1 MKKHYIIDTNVMIHD
16 PYFIYKFE
24 DNHIIIPLI
33 CIEELDGLKNAK
45 GITGYHSRES
55 LRVINRFRS
64 LDTPLE
70 VGVAL
75 PEGGTLRVEM
85 NHMDFTDLPDA
96 LDATKNDNKILAIV
110 WNLKRINDQKGQQT
124 ILVSKDLAMSIK
136 GDSLGLEVQ
145 DYENDKVD
153 INKLYEGYQEIA
165 VKEED
170 LLTIVSEGLPIE
182 ALPGEII
189 THENHFLEVQDE
201 NRGQEKILAKI
212 SNARVVPL
220 LHSKRL
226 LYGLKPLNREQKFAF
241 ELLFDE
247 SVRLVTMTGG
257 AGSGKTLMAMAAALE
272 LYYSGFYKKIVLV
285 RPVVPAGDDIGFL
298 PGTEDEK
305 LKPWMGPF
313 YDAVE
318 TLLYLKSRYAKGLD
332 HTPETFINQLK
343 DMGVLEIKT
352 FNYMRGRTLER
363 AIVVV
368 DEAQQITPHLAKLM
382 LTRAGNDSK
391 FIFLG
396 DPTDNQIDSVLV
408 DSKSNGLVYLI
419 DRMKS
424 YDITGHVTLKHVER
438 SPLAMLAEASL

>member
-1 MKKHYIIDTNVMIHD
+1 
-16 PYFIYKFE
+16 
-24 DNHIIIPLI
+24 
-33 CIEELDGLKNAK
+33 
-45 GITGYHSRES
+45 
-55 LRVINRFRS
+55 
-64 LDTPLE
+64 
-70 VGVAL
+70 
-75 PEGGTLRVEM
+75 
-85 NHMDFTDLPDA
+85 
-96 LDATKNDNKILAIV
+96 
-110 WNLKRINDQKGQQT
+110 
-124 ILVSKDLAMSIK
+124 
-136 GDSLGLEVQ
+136 
-145 DYENDKVD
+145 
-153 INKLYEGYQEIA
+153 
-165 VKEED
+165 
-170 LLTIVSEGLPIE
+170 
-182 ALPGEII
+182 
-189 THENHFLEVQDE
+189 
-201 NRGQEKILAKI
+201 
-212 SNARVVPL
+212 
-220 LHSKRL
+220 
-226 LYGLKPLNREQKFAF
+226 
-241 ELLFDE
+241 
-247 SVRLVTMTGG
+247 
-257 AGSGKTLMAMAAALE
+257 
-272 LYYSGFYKKIVLV
+272 
-285 RPVVPAGDDIGFL
+285 VVPAGEDIGFL

-313 YDAVE
+313 YDSVE

-343 DMGVLEIKT
+343 DMGALEIKT